1 MGWLLVLG
9 NHLSEYKSF
18 VPKQTNFYIHFPF
31 PIRLVKAYK
40 KIHKFCNVIAYF
52 STRHWE
58 FRSERVR
65 AICEDMSK
73 EDKELFFCDLRKID
87 WDEYFK
93 EYIKGI
99 RLYLLQDPLETLEAA
114 RVKWSRL
121 AVFLWSFLGLL
132 WWFCWF

>member
-1 MGWLLVLG
+1 
-9 NHLSEYKSF
+9 
-18 VPKQTNFYIHFPF
+18 
-31 PIRLVKAYK
+31 
-40 KIHKFCNVIAYF
+40 
-52 STRHWE
+52 
-58 FRSERVR
+58 
-65 AICEDMSK
+65 MSK

-121 AVFLWSFLGLL
+121 EMVFCGVL
-132 WWFCWF
+132 

>member
-1 MGWLLVLG
+1 M
-9 NHLSEYKSF
+9 
-18 VPKQTNFYIHFPF
+18 
-31 PIRLVKAYK
+31 KAYK

-58 FRSERVR
+58 FRSERIK

-73 EDKELFFCDLRKID
+73 EDKEIFFCDLRKID

-99 RLYLLQDPLETLEAA
+99 RLYLLKDPLATLEAA
-114 RVKWSRL
+114 RIKWNRFVIL
-121 AVFLWSFLGLL
+121 I
-132 WWFCWF
+132 